1 LVWAIIFD
9 DGAGYRLVAALA
21 ASVCS
26 FSIGSVRRCFDSK
39 QHPIHRQSSAR
50 KQQGAVKGISHD
62 QTHSSSPGCLS
73 MNGHGEPR
81 ESQVAKLVAHG
92 MTNKEIAE
100 MMGGIAEQSV
110 KNFVAH
116 IMMKTGAPNRVRLVI
131 WALKNDLINLENL

>member
-1 LVWAIIFD
+1 
-9 DGAGYRLVAALA
+9 
-21 ASVCS
+21 
-26 FSIGSVRRCFDSK
+26 
-39 QHPIHRQSSAR
+39 
-50 KQQGAVKGISHD
+50 
-62 QTHSSSPGCLS
+62 
-73 MNGHGEPR
+73 MNGHGEPRFTHHLLKPMLNRPLSPR